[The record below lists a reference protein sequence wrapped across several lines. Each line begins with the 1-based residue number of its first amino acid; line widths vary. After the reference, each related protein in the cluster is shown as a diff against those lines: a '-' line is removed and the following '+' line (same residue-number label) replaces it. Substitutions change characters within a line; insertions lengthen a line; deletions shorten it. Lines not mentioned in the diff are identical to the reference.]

1 MRKLTRGQAHF
12 SYPAV
17 PKMVLL
23 EQPWQLAR
31 DDWGAEDPTRARSML
46 EQLLAYAEKNGI
58 PVFSTHSGK
67 ADFPGAERFSKAH
80 GITPINIRAISARGY
95 MLDDIIDL
103 KSFISQLMDGRQ
115 SPIIVGGA
123 HAHTGAASGIAR
135 VLEQAGIINPVIDG
149 LCILEPLRFLFA
161 MKESGLLD
169 SPVFLDPRLIIQI
182 DGPRMDE
189 ARLYEV
195 IGAIPDSDSFR
206 IRPSH
211 RV

>member
-1 MRKLTRGQAHF
+1 MQRLRRRQGGF
-12 SYPAV
+12 SYPKL

-31 DDWGAEDPTRARSML
+31 DDWGAEDPARSRSML

-58 PVFSTHSGK
+58 PIFSTHSGK
-67 ADFPGAERFSKAH
+67 AEFPGAERFSKAH
-80 GITPINIRAISARGY
+80 GITPANIRAISARGY
-95 MLDDIIDL
+95 LLDDIIDPN
-103 KSFISQLMDGRQ
+103 SFISRLMDGPQ

-123 HAHTGAASGIAR
+123 HARTGTGSGIAR

-149 LCILEPLRFLFA
+149 LCILEPLRFLIA

-189 ARLYEV
+189 TRLYEV
-195 IGAIPDSDSFR
+195 IGAVPDTDSFR
-206 IRPSH
+206 IRPSR